1 MSNQPYAHIQAH
13 ATTAAPVDD
22 AWHLLTD
29 WPVQSRWIPF
39 TKVTNDN
46 ATRGAGARF
55 TARTGIGPLGF
66 DDSMELTVWNPPT
79 GQGSGHCHIRKTGRW
94 IRGTAT
100 IQVAATSGTTSPT
113 TIVWTEDVRIAGVS
127 AAFNSILC
135 ALGGIL
141 FRRALRLAV
150 RELDEISRGS
160 SRF

>member
-1 MSNQPYAHIQAH
+1 M
-13 ATTAAPVDD
+13 
-22 AWHLLTD
+22 
-29 WPVQSRWIPF
+29 
-39 TKVTNDN
+39 TNDN

-160 SRF
+160 SQF